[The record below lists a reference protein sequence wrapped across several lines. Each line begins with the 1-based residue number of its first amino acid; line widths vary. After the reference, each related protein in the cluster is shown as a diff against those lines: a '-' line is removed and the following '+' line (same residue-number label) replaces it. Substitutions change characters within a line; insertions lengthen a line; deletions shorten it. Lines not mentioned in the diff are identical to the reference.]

1 MLPWALLVGLC
12 VRENLLGTSVLRVA
26 SGSAGEG
33 RMWLNVRVRT
43 DGVHA
48 MRSRGSVWLLGS
60 SSVGFYRARR
70 GS

>member
-1 MLPWALLVGLC
+1 MLLWALLVGLY
-12 VRENLLGTSVLRVA
+12 VHENLLGTSVLRVA

-33 RMWLNVRVRT
+33 RMWLNVRVQM

-48 MRSRGSVWLLGS
+48 VRSRGSVWLLGS
-60 SSVGFYRARR
+60 SSVGLYHARR